1 MSSTEA
7 VANVLNQITDIS
19 STNGTADVNNQL
31 TDAELDSL
39 STSLVTVA
47 DALTTSENVDVGQ
60 VADVRYIILSI
71 LTYAW

>member
-19 STNGTADVNNQL
+19 STNGTADVNSQL

-47 DALTTSENVDVGQ
+47 DALKTSENVDVGQ
-60 VADVRYIILSI
+60 VADVGYIILFYSNI
-71 LTYAW
+71 